1 MALYIKGAGGCGY
14 CADCAFDAP
23 CTAAA
28 PVVASYTYAAT
39 GGTSMSFSGWGT
51 NSPTS
56 RSVTGTLPPG
66 VTFNGTNA
74 ISGTPTVGGTYV
86 VTIGATNACGSG
98 SGTLTITVSC
108 NDCALGTYCYGLVS
122 TGSAGFI
129 CIDDVYD
136 VTDYFNCAR
145 SVTFG
150 FELVGGP
157 SQVRVLGNGGS
168 ILYDSGCV
176 ETTTVSVSFTV
187 PSGTT
192 TFEVVVL
199 CGCTSGA
206 SGTSLTYAGTC

>member
-1 MALYIKGAGGCGY
+1 MANYILGFGDKC
-14 CADCAFDAP
+14 CADCSPDDACKAKP
-23 CTAAA
+23 VIAA
-28 PVVASYTYAAT
+28 SDSYAAT
-39 GGTSMSFSGWGT
+39 GGTSMSYSGWGT

-56 RSVTGTLPPG
+56 RTVTGTLPAG
-66 VTFNGTNA
+66 VTFDGTST

-86 VTIGATNACGSG
+86 VTLGATNACGSA

-108 NDCALGTYCYGLVS
+108 NDCALGSYCYGLVS

-129 CIDDVYD
+129 CLDDVYA

-150 FELVGGP
+150 FELIGGP
-157 SQVRVLGNGGS
+157 SQLRVLGNSGAV
-168 ILYDSGCV
+168 LYDSGCV

-206 SGTSLTYAGTC
+206 SGTSLTYSGTC